1 MAQEL
6 KQTPV
11 STFVKGLITEASPL
25 TFPENASVDENN
37 CDLKRTGVRGR
48 RKGIEFESGFSLSS
62 FTFPAGTLIHSLTWE
77 NISGEAGAEFLVV
90 QVGATLYF
98 YDKSTTPIS
107 GNEKSFTVS
116 LATFSAGNG
125 ESLSGSRISGDS
137 INGNFIVVSP
147 AIESFFIEYDSDLDT
162 ISTTQ
167 INPKVRD
174 FEWQG
179 DVAGYDDKVSIAL
192 VTDERKY
199 DTYNSGWIDETD
211 SGHEVLFGG
220 SQSYVT
226 TRNAWPP
233 LTHPWFSGKE
243 SSGQF
248 NKVNWEQIGGGN
260 SLIGNG
266 RFILDLYSKDRS
278 TASSVPG
285 LATETENAR
294 FSATVGYAGRAWFAG
309 LKSAKNGS
317 RVYFTPIVEN
327 MSQIGNFYQD
337 ADPTA
342 ETISDLI
349 DSDGGVVNIPS
360 ASNIRALFEWGN
372 SLLVFAENGVWEIS
386 GVDGVFK
393 ATEFSINRIRGA
405 IGLTNSAALVDA
417 EGIPF
422 WWGPTGIHTINP
434 NTDLTLAA
442 GTTGTSIS
450 ESTIQTFWE
459 AIPGDQRNSAIGT
472 FDSLNNKIIWLYGN
486 DSLIEFKYN
495 KAILLDLALQ
505 AFYPWEF
512 EDESAN
518 TNYVVG
524 MAFYSGLGSTET
536 TLNVVSNSGTDNVV
550 SNSGVDNVVA
560 TLVAEVTTGTT
571 EIKFLVRD
579 GDTGSLSFA
588 TVTNTSFL
596 DWDTEDYT
604 SFAEAAYDFED
615 DMTTYKHGVY
625 VTAYFNRTES
635 GFTGNETAGYNPIDP
650 SSCLLKAFW
659 DLRIASSSSQQA
671 YRLLVPTIVDT
682 GDLTSF
688 NYPYSSIITRNRIR
702 GKGRNLKL
710 RFESTTGKDFQL
722 QGYEVINAKNQ
733 GL

>member
-62 FTFPAGTLIHSLTWE
+62 FTFAKGTLIHSLTWE
-77 NISGEAGAEFLVV
+77 NVSGEAGVEFLVV

-98 YDKSTTPIS
+98 YDKSTTPAS
-107 GNEKSFTVS
+107 GNEKSFTIS
-116 LATFSAGNG
+116 LAAFSAGNG
-125 ESLSGSRISGDS
+125 VSLSESRISGDS

-179 DVAGYDDKVSIAL
+179 DVGGYADNISTGLVS
-192 VTDERKY
+192 DERQY
-199 DTYNSGWIDETD
+199 DTYNSGWIDANPE
-211 SGHEVLFGG
+211 GFGVLNLYKSDRGAF
-220 SQSYVT
+220 
-226 TRNAWPP
+226 PP
-233 LTHPWFSGKE
+233 LTHPWFSSKDVLGHFHT
-243 SSGQF
+243 SD
-248 NKVNWEQIGGGN
+248 WEEVYGGN
-260 SLIGNG
+260 SLLGNG
-266 RFILDLYSKDRS
+266 RFILDLYNKDRA
-278 TASSVPG
+278 TVSSVPG
-285 LATETENAR
+285 LVTETENAR
-294 FSATVGYAGRAWFAG
+294 FSAVVGFAGRAWFAG
-309 LKSAKNGS
+309 LNSAKNGS
-317 RVYFTPIVEN
+317 RIYFTSVVEN
-327 MSQIGNFYQD
+327 MTQIGNFYQG

-342 ETISDLI
+342 EAVSDLI
-349 DSDGGVVNIPS
+349 DSDGGAINIPS
-360 ASNIRALFEWGN
+360 ASSIRALFEWGN

-405 IGLTNSAALVDA
+405 VGLTNSAALVDA
-417 EGIPF
+417 EGAPF
-422 WWGPTGIHTINP
+422 WWGVSGIFTVQRGEVSQA
-434 NTDLTLAA
+434 TEGVDV
-442 GTTGTSIS
+442 SK
-450 ESTIQTFWE
+450 STIQTFWE
-459 AIPGDQRNSAIGT
+459 DISGDQRNDAVGV
-472 FDSLNNKIIWLYGN
+472 FDGLNKRVFWLYGN
-486 DSLIEFKYN
+486 DSVTQFKYN
-495 KAILLDLALQ
+495 KTLVLDLPLQ

-512 EDESAN
+512 TDESTN

-524 MAFYSGLGSTET
+524 MSFYSGLGATDV
-536 TLNVVSNSGTDNVV
+536 TLNVVSSSGTDNVV
-550 SNSGVDNVVA
+550 SNSGVDDVV
-560 TLVAEVTTGTT
+560 TTSMAEVTTGTT

-588 TVTNTSFL
+588 TITNEDFL
-596 DWDTEDYT
+596 DWATEDYT

-615 DMTTYKHGVY
+615 DMTTYKHGIY
-625 VTAYFNRTES
+625 VTTYFDRTES
-635 GFTGNETAGYNPIDP
+635 GFTGSEVAGYDPINP

-671 YRLLVPTIVDT
+671 YRLLIPVIVDA

-688 NYPYSSIITRNRIR
+688 NYPYSSVITRNRIR